1 MYIRIHVNVS
11 SVCLL
16 IHSGFFLVVFLGGGV
31 GLYLCLSH
39 LSLNS
44 FHLHVLMQSAPC
56 SISVSVFFVLLS
68 PARFFIYVHECD
80 VQSNLLSFSFLFV
93 SCLVFYIFLLCFV
106 SVPCAVLSLL
116 CDLYR
121 LLKLVFCS

>member
-1 MYIRIHVNVS
+1 MNIRIHVNVS

-16 IHSGFFLVVFLGGGV
+16 IHSGFFLVVFFGG

-68 PARFFIYVHECD
+68 PAHFFIYVHECG

-106 SVPCAVLSLL
+106 SVPCAVLPLL